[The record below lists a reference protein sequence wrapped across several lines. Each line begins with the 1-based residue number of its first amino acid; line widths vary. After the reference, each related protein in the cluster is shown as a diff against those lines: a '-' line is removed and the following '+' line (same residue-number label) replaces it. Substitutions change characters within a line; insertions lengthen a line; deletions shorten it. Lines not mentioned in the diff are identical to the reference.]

1 MGASLRYL
9 SQRYSMP
16 DAVTKGILT
25 DIGTE
30 ELGHLEMVG
39 TIVHQLTNGVGAK
52 DFDAAGAGAYYISNG
67 NGVYPQNASGTPFS
81 AMAISS
87 KSDVIANLV
96 ENMAADGAITK
107 EQHF

>member
-1 MGASLRYL
+1 M
-9 SQRYSMP
+9 
-16 DAVTKGILT
+16 
-25 DIGTE
+25 
-30 ELGHLEMVG
+30 GHLEMVG

>member
-25 DIGTE
+25 D
-30 ELGHLEMVG
+30 